1 MLSGFEL
8 YPRWVPLYELCKVF
22 HNGDT
27 VTNWQTYMINLESHV
42 YSTLRAVVKPLHVGY
57 AYTATYDI
65 YIKKF
70 YYRRV
75 ISLM

>member
-27 VTNWQTYMINLESHV
+27 VTNWQTYMINLDSHV
-42 YSTLRAVVKPLHVGY
+42 YSTLRAVVKPLRVRY
-57 AYTATYDI
+57 A
-65 YIKKF
+65 
-70 YYRRV
+70 
-75 ISLM
+75 

>member
-1 MLSGFEL
+1 MTL
-8 YPRWVPLYELCKVF
+8 YYELCKVF

-42 YSTLRAVVKPLHVGY
+42 YITLRAVVKPLLVGY

-65 YIKKF
+65 YFKKF

>member
-1 MLSGFEL
+1 MTL
-8 YPRWVPLYELCKVF
+8 YYELCKVF

-27 VTNWQTYMINLESHV
+27 VTNWQTYMINLVSHV
-42 YSTLRAVVKPLHVGY
+42 YSTLRTEVKPLHVRY

-70 YYRRV
+70 FC
-75 ISLM
+75 